1 MKLDLLNTDFNLD
14 LILFINKF
22 TGEIE
27 YFQNSFENT
36 STDVGQ
42 ISLAF
47 YSGLFAYA
55 GWWVQFLLV
64 KDIRINYMMMIVEA
78 TCFFFLDGYYPMTLY
93 IMYSNFLTGISWTLW
108 QKRWLIPLSKFVPP
122 LKHSSL
128 HCKGFQYA

>member
-55 GWWVQFLLV
+55 GW
-64 KDIRINYMMMIVEA
+64 
-78 TCFFFLDGYYPMTLY
+78 
-93 IMYSNFLTGISWTLW
+93 
-108 QKRWLIPLSKFVPP
+108 
-122 LKHSSL
+122 
-128 HCKGFQYA
+128 

>member
-1 MKLDLLNTDFNLD
+1 MLKSQRKKNKHEKLDLLNTDFNLD

-55 GWWVQFLLV
+55 GW
-64 KDIRINYMMMIVEA
+64 
-78 TCFFFLDGYYPMTLY
+78 
-93 IMYSNFLTGISWTLW
+93 
-108 QKRWLIPLSKFVPP
+108 
-122 LKHSSL
+122 
-128 HCKGFQYA
+128 